1 MQDRTPAVRV
11 HEDWRPVPLFRI
23 FAQPTEGIMDK
34 HTPAPGRSELIEAS
48 LDPDPVIQFKRWLK
62 DAVDANIPQE
72 NAMTLATAS
81 TDGKPS
87 ARIVLLK
94 SVDAH
99 GFTFFTNYQSRKGR
113 DLEENPRAALIFY
126 WEALGRQVRIEGLVE
141 KIPAEESDA
150 YFNSRPLENKLS
162 SVASPQSQP
171 TSRDELDRRYDE
183 LKLRYANRPIPRPE
197 HWGGYRVRPEQMEFW
212 QRRFARLN
220 DRVAYERRMDGSWKM
235 VRLAP

>member
-1 MQDRTPAVRV
+1 MYAQSKVEGRFHVPDSAVDGTPSVQAGLAS
-11 HEDWRPVPLFRI
+11 RPDY
-23 FAQPTEGIMDK
+23 FAYLLNKPKEYGQ
-34 HTPAPGRSELIEAS
+34 HTQTPGRTELIEAS
-48 LDPDPVIQFKRWLK
+48 LDPDPVIQFQRWFK

-94 SVDAH
+94 SVDAR

-113 DLEENPRAALIFY
+113 DLAENPRAALIFY
-126 WEALGRQVRIEGLVE
+126 WEALGRQVRIEGVVE
-141 KIPAEESDA
+141 KISAEESDA

-171 TSRDELDRRYDE
+171 ATREELDRRYDE
-183 LKLRYANRPIPRPE
+183 LKLSYANRPVPAPGALGRIPGPSR
-197 HWGGYRVRPEQMEFW
+197 
-212 QRRFARLN
+212 A
-220 DRVAYERRMDGSWKM
+220 DRV
-235 VRLAP
+235 LATEICAAE